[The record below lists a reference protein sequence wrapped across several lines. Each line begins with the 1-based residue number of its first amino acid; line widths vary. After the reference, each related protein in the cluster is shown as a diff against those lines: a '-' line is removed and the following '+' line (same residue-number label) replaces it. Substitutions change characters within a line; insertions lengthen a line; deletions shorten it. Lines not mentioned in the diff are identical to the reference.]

1 MNQKPKTRNQK
12 PIHERLGLFQKSF
25 SGGRRKAPPSK
36 PLIHEAIKRNEK
48 ELEKY
53 ANWKASLEHRR
64 TVDWLNDQY
73 AIWQVLPDDIDDSIL
88 FLNTPSSKGFA
99 VHFDN
104 GKITPD
110 QSSHLLD
117 FIKERVL
124 MLNYR
129 PQVSDTRTWSEKKV
143 VKTVDRYYL
152 KPRTS
157 KTPDG
162 KIKQIFGN
170 ITLELL
176 HKDNKPFNLKFR
188 ATAYNDR
195 LYHPPPGFSGL
206 DERNFFNRLRKHQ

>member
-1 MNQKPKTRNQK
+1 MNVWDYFKN
-12 PIHERLGLFQKSF
+12 LFQEAEKS
-25 SGGRRKAPPSK
+25 SPSK

-53 ANWKASLEHRR
+53 AAWKTSLEHRR
-64 TVDWLNDQY
+64 TIDWLIDQY
-73 AIWQVLPDDIDDSIL
+73 AIWQVLPDDIHESIL

-99 VHFDN
+99 IHFDN
-104 GKITPD
+104 GKISPD
-110 QSSHLLD
+110 QSGHLLD
-117 FIKERVL
+117 FIKEKVL
-124 MLNYR
+124 ALNYR

-162 KIKQIFGN
+162 RIKQIFGN

-176 HKDNKPFNLKFR
+176 YKDNEPFNLKFR

-195 LYHPPPGFSGL
+195 LYHPPQDFQVLMNGIF
-206 DERNFFNRLRKHQ
+206 Q